1 MIRIGLLGAG
11 FMGEAHAAAYA
22 RLPSAKL
29 TAVADRNRVAGEH
42 LASQYSA
49 KYFSEVDDLF
59 DSGLCDAVDIC
70 LPTFLH
76 ESNFVAAAEYGLHVL
91 CEKPIVISLE
101 AMDRIILAARTAG
114 IKAMVAQVIRFWP
127 EYIVIRDTFRNGD
140 VGKPKVVR
148 ATRLA
153 TPPLW
158 GSWFREPS
166 LSGGALFDLHIHDLD
181 FTYSLF
187 GKPSSVYCVGIQ
199 GSAGGWD
206 HVLTTLNYDDLLAQI
221 EGSFIMPSG
230 FPFQMSYRLD
240 GEKGCIDFRSSTTNQ
255 VDQRNLAISE
265 LTLYRGDMEPTAL
278 IKPSEDAYLAEIR
291 YFVNCLEQDC
301 HPEIATLEEARE
313 VILITLA
320 AKQSLETGA
329 IVPLSL
335 HGTLGN

>member
-22 RLPSAKL
+22 QLPSAKL
-29 TAVADRNRVAGEH
+29 TAVADRNRVTGEH

-127 EYIVIRDTFRNGD
+127 EYVVIRDTFRNGD

-153 TPPLW
+153 TLPYGAA
-158 GSWFREPS
+158 GSGNRRS
-166 LSGGALFDLHIHDLD
+166 AAARCSIY
-181 FTYSLF
+181 TYMIWIL
-187 GKPSSVYCVGIQ
+187 PIPYLVN
-199 GSAGGWD
+199 
-206 HVLTTLNYDDLLAQI
+206 HLL
-221 EGSFIMPSG
+221 
-230 FPFQMSYRLD
+230 
-240 GEKGCIDFRSSTTNQ
+240 CI
-255 VDQRNLAISE
+255 A
-265 LTLYRGDMEPTAL
+265 
-278 IKPSEDAYLAEIR
+278 
-291 YFVNCLEQDC
+291 
-301 HPEIATLEEARE
+301 
-313 VILITLA
+313 
-320 AKQSLETGA
+320 
-329 IVPLSL
+329 
-335 HGTLGN
+335 